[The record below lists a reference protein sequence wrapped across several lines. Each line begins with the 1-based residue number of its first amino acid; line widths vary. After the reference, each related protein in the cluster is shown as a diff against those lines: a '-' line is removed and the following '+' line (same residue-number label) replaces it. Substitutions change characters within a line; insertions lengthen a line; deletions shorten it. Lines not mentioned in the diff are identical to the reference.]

1 MTLGR
6 AGRLLEHHR
15 SAMDPNQPLEL
26 HRSFLDLDLEL
37 DRKEGRVTG
46 LVVPYERPTH
56 IMELRD
62 GEVIEYDEQFAY
74 GSMDR
79 AAKAPNRLAFQFT
92 HSDALGHQIG
102 YGTSFRDSRELAG
115 CVGEFQL
122 YRAERERVM
131 EMLETSHRGLSVT
144 FASLRPAGGLE
155 RHGELVT
162 REVVHCRAVAAVN
175 DPAYADAG
183 VLAVRQQQDLA
194 AQVAA
199 EAEKKR
205 AEMTEL
211 LQFLVDSGQELTEAH
226 RAWMTDNGVTL
237 RETSRT
243 S

>member
-1 MTLGR
+1 
-6 AGRLLEHHR
+6 
-15 SAMDPNQPLEL
+15 MDQPLEL
-26 HRSFLDLDLEL
+26 HRSFGELEL
-37 DRKEGRVTG
+37 EVRSEGRVEG
-46 LVVPYERPTH
+46 LVVPYGKPTD
-56 IMELRD
+56 ILELRD
-62 GEVIEYDEQFAY
+62 GEVIQYQEQFLP

-79 AAKAPNRLAFQFT
+79 AAKAPNRVMLQFT
-92 HSDALGHQIG
+92 HSEQLDHQVG
-102 YGTSFRDSRELAG
+102 YGVSFRDSAEG

-122 YRAERERVM
+122 YRSGREKVA
-131 EMLETSHRGLSVT
+131 EMLQTSHRGLSVT
-144 FASLRPAGGLE
+144 FASLRPVGGME
-155 RHGELVT
+155 RSGELVS

-205 AEMTEL
+205 GEMTEL

-226 RAWMTDNGVTL
+226 RAWMADNGVTL